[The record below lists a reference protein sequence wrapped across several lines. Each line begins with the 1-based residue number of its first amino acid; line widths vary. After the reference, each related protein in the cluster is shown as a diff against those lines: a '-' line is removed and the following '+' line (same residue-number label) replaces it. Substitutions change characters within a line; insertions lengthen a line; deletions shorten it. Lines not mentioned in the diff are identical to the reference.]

1 MRMRISDIEEMN
13 GIRLSD
19 YDIDIHVVKDGYG
32 KIASGFVIGDIL
44 SQNQA
49 LILQTHKG
57 EWKEDPSIGVG
68 ISDMLLDE
76 NLELWKR
83 EIREQMELDG
93 QTVTGV
99 TITYKG
105 ITIEASYE

>member
-1 MRMRISDIEEMN
+1 MN
-13 GIRLSD
+13 GIQLSD
-19 YDIDIHVVKDGYG
+19 YDIDIHVLTDDNG
-32 KIASGFVIGDIL
+32 KIVSGVVIGDIL
-44 SQNQA
+44 AQNQA

-76 NLELWKR
+76 NLMLWKR

-93 QTVTGV
+93 QTVREVAITGM
-99 TITYKG
+99 K
-105 ITIEASYE
+105 ITIDARYE